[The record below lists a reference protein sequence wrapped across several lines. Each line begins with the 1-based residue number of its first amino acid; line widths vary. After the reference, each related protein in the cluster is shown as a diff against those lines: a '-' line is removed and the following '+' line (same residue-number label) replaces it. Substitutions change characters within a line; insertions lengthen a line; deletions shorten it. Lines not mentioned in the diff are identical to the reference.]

1 MKISKIKLTF
11 IGIASIVLLS
21 GCVTTGDME
30 QMRADIAKLY
40 VENSQLRKEVTD
52 LKTRVDK
59 MSSDL
64 NTAIA
69 LKEGQLTLIAQTQDY
84 VKELQLLKGR
94 FEESSYNNDKK
105 FKELNDK
112 ILELQNK
119 IVQPAQPVAQK
130 EVEQKKAV
138 SEPLK
143 NPKEIYDSAHVDIK
157 EKKYAAARAKF
168 EELTKNYP
176 NFDLIPNSYFW
187 IGETYYSEKKYE
199 EAILSYEEFLKKYPK
214 HEKAPGALLKEGMA
228 FLELKDKKTAKVV
241 FERVIERYPKS
252 KEAEI
257 AQQKIGE
264 ILKSQ
269 NSGTKPTKTKSK
281 TKSKQ

>member
-1 MKISKIKLTF
+1 MKKNKIKIF
-11 IGIASIVLLS
+11 IAFIFTIMLF
-21 GCVTTGDME
+21 GCISTEESE
-30 QMRADIAKLY
+30 QMKRDISRLY
-40 VENSQLRKEVTD
+40 IENSELKKEVLE
-52 LKTRVDK
+52 LKTRIDK

-94 FEESSYNNDKK
+94 FEENSYNNEKR

-112 ILELQNK
+112 ITELQAK
-119 IVQPAQPVAQK
+119 QIQPVQP
-130 EVEQKKAV
+130 
-138 SEPLK
+138 L
-143 NPKEIYDSAHVDIK
+143 PKEAEQTKPKKEALKDPKSIYDSAHIDMK
-157 EKKYAAARAKF
+157 NKNFASAREKF
-168 EELTKNYP
+168 QEIVKNYP
-176 NFDLIPNSYFW
+176 DFELLPNSYFW
-187 IGETYYSEKKYE
+187 IGETFYSEKKYE
-199 EAILSYEEFLKKYPK
+199 DAILAYEEFLKKYPK

-241 FERVIERYPKS
+241 FERVIERFPKS

-269 NSGTKPTKTKSK
+269 NSGQKSTSTKSK
-281 TKSKQ
+281 NKTKR